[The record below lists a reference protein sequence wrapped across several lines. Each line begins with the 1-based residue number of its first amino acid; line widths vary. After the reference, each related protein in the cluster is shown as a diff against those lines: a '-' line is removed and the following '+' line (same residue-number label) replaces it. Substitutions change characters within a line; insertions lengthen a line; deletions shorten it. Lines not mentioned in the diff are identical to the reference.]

1 MSFSA
6 AVKQELAA
14 LPLEKPCCMAAEFN
28 ALTSCCASLSLQ
40 GGGRV
45 QVRYRTLSASVLKR
59 IFTLLKRRYSLRGL
73 PRQSSLS
80 RFGGQ
85 KQYALQLSVQDSRT
99 LMQKLF
105 PGKSAQ
111 DLGAFRGVPK
121 RVARRICCRRAWIRG
136 AFLGCGSLSDPQRG
150 YRAEFVLEDAS
161 RAAYLIRL
169 LALCDVQA
177 GLVRRRGALVV
188 YVRQGDALV
197 TLMGLMGAA
206 RAVLDIENIRAA
218 GSLRAAVNRVTNCDS
233 ANVSKQLSAAQQ
245 QVARITRI
253 SLAEGL
259 NALPDGLEQL
269 ARLRLSNP
277 DVTLA
282 QLGELLNPPLSK
294 SGVQHR
300 MERIMRYA
308 QGIQA
313 VKP

>member
-28 ALTSCCASLSLQ
+28 ALTACCASLSLQ
-40 GGGRV
+40 GGGRAQV
-45 QVRYRTLSASVLKR
+45 QYRTLSASVLKR
-59 IFTLLKRRYSLRGL
+59 IFTLLRRRYNLRGL

-85 KQYALQLSVQDSRT
+85 KQYALQLSIQDSRA
-99 LMQKLF
+99 LLQKLF

-121 RVARRICCRRAWIRG
+121 RVARRICCRRAWVRG
-136 AFLGCGSLSDPQRG
+136 AFLGCGSLSDPETG
-150 YRAEFVLEDAS
+150 YRAEFVLQDVS
-161 RAAYLIRL
+161 RAAYLLRL
-169 LALCDVQA
+169 LALCDVRASLAQ
-177 GLVRRRGALVV
+177 RRGVQVV

-206 RAVLDIENIRAA
+206 RAVLDIENIRAS
-218 GSLRAAVNRVTNCDS
+218 GSLNAAINRITNCDS
-233 ANVSKQLSAAQQ
+233 ANVSKQLSAAQR

-253 SLAEGL
+253 SLAQGL
-259 NALPDGLEQL
+259 NALPQELEQL

-277 DVTLA
+277 DANLA
-282 QLGELLNPPLSK
+282 QLGELLDPPLGK

-300 MERIMRYA
+300 MERILRCA
-308 QGIQA
+308 QGL
-313 VKP
+313 

>member
-28 ALTSCCASLSLQ
+28 ALTACCASLSLQ
-40 GGGRV
+40 GGGRAQV
-45 QVRYRTLSASVLKR
+45 QYRTLSASVLKR
-59 IFTLLKRRYSLRGL
+59 IFTLLRRRYNLRGL

-85 KQYALQLSVQDSRT
+85 KQYALQLSVQDSRI
-99 LMQKLF
+99 LLQKLF

-136 AFLGCGSLSDPQRG
+136 AFLGCGSLSDPELG
-150 YRAEFVLEDAS
+150 YRAEFVLQDAS
-161 RAAYLIRL
+161 RAVYLLRL

-177 GLVRRRGALVV
+177 SLAQRRGSQVV

-197 TLMGLMGAA
+197 TLMGLMGAT
-206 RAVLDIENIRAA
+206 RAVLDIENIRAS
-218 GSLRAAVNRVTNCDS
+218 GSLNAAINRITNCDS
-233 ANVSKQLSAAQQ
+233 ANVSKQLSAAQR
-245 QVARITRI
+245 QVAQITHI
-253 SLAEGL
+253 SLAQGL
-259 NALPDGLEQL
+259 NALPQELEQL
-269 ARLRLSNP
+269 ARLRLINP
-277 DVTLA
+277 DANLA

-300 MERIMRYA
+300 MERILRYSE
-308 QGIQA
+308 GIQEDNQ
-313 VKP
+313 

>member
-28 ALTSCCASLSLQ
+28 ALTACCASLSLQ
-40 GGGRV
+40 GGGRAQV
-45 QVRYRTLSASVLKR
+45 QYRTLSASVLKR
-59 IFTLLKRRYSLRGL
+59 IFTLLRRRYNLRGL

-99 LMQKLF
+99 LLQKLF

-121 RVARRICCRRAWIRG
+121 RVARRICCRRAWVRG
-136 AFLGCGSLSDPQRG
+136 AFLGCGSLSDPEVG
-150 YRAEFVLEDAS
+150 YRAEFVFQDAS
-161 RAAYLIRL
+161 RAAYLLRL

-177 GLVRRRGALVV
+177 SLTHRRGAQVV

-206 RAVLDIENIRAA
+206 RAVLDIENIRAS
-218 GSLRAAVNRVTNCDS
+218 GSLNAAINRITNCDS
-233 ANVSKQLSAAQQ
+233 ANVSKQLSAAQW
-245 QVARITRI
+245 QVAQITLI
-253 SLAEGL
+253 SLAQGL
-259 NALPDGLEQL
+259 NTLPQELEQL

-277 DVTLA
+277 DANLA
-282 QLGELLNPPLSK
+282 QLGELLDPPLSK

-300 MERIMRYA
+300 MERILRCA
-308 QGIQA
+308 QGI
-313 VKP
+313 